1 MSKTIL
7 MLNLSFVF
15 SFTSTGYIEMNLDA
29 FKNNDAYFF
38 GYNKLRIDSEREISN
53 AFLINFSVICLNNF
67 GKKVFYSS
75 DYLPRIDDDLN
86 EIPPIAINDR
96 IYFDQL
102 YFSYKKNNF
111 KILVGKQP
119 VYYGSGYVWNPVN
132 NISDK
137 NSIDPSYEIEGINT
151 IRMHYFSS
159 KRDYDFILV
168 PNYDGSYA
176 SMFSSMGFTSLSQS
190 IRIYMSHFSKNV
202 IMEDK
207 LTDSLQNTIGISQAG
222 ALYGIGLWSE
232 FNSYINNNRN
242 DWLFGF
248 DYTFNNGVYMMYE
261 RYHQDIYEK
270 FENGYSSDII
280 MNYLNGNIR
289 SIGSDYSFFSLGIF
303 MDEFTRISLQSILNH
318 TDGSSILFPQIDYS
332 IMDDVDLLLMLYI
345 FNGDRK
351 TEFGIHDWG
360 IKSRMQIYF

>member
-1 MSKTIL
+1 
-7 MLNLSFVF
+7 
-15 SFTSTGYIEMNLDA
+15 
-29 FKNNDAYFF
+29 
-38 GYNKLRIDSEREISN
+38 
-53 AFLINFSVICLNNF
+53 
-67 GKKVFYSS
+67 
-75 DYLPRIDDDLN
+75 
-86 EIPPIAINDR
+86 
-96 IYFDQL
+96 
-102 YFSYKKNNF
+102 
-111 KILVGKQP
+111 
-119 VYYGSGYVWNPVN
+119 
-132 NISDK
+132 
-137 NSIDPSYEIEGINT
+137 
-151 IRMHYFSS
+151 
-159 KRDYDFILV
+159 
-168 PNYDGSYA
+168 
-176 SMFSSMGFTSLSQS
+176 
-190 IRIYMSHFSKNV
+190 
-202 IMEDK
+202 K